1 MKAVQKHATRGDPQS
16 AISAIDYYCRHR
28 EWAMNIGDEKGQS
41 TAFVFQ
47 TCQKKN
53 YSSKMFRGRSE
64 RNFRLFSED
73 DI

>member
-16 AISAIDYYCRHR
+16 VISAIDYYCRHR

-47 TCQKKN
+47 TCQKNKKTNKTKQNKLLIKN
-53 YSSKMFRGRSE
+53 VQGK
-64 RNFRLFSED
+64 
-73 DI
+73 I